1 MIFTRV
7 FSNFLIFLKFSQE
20 TFYRDNIALHLFK
33 YVSCIMFMCIYVFD
47 KVLNCFWNLYSSLCS
62 FCGGI
67 EKCLFVDRCVTSG
80 ASLFQVFRQW
90 RVAQNRAEGKKA
102 KERNWE
108 RGGFLSFLALS
119 PTLFFLLLFFA
130 PSPLTGLL
138 EQALLLL
145 AYSAQ
150 AVKKQPLTQTFLG
163 VRHAFLPHPLTTSCV
178 GCYKNE
184 RQQNYVYLRLGV
196 FFRIEGKL
204 ICYCTTC
211 TFLASG

>member
-1 MIFTRV
+1 
-7 FSNFLIFLKFSQE
+7 
-20 TFYRDNIALHLFK
+20 
-33 YVSCIMFMCIYVFD
+33 MFICIYVFD

-119 PTLFFLLLFFA
+119 PTLFF
-130 PSPLTGLL
+130 
-138 EQALLLL
+138 
-145 AYSAQ
+145 SA
-150 AVKKQPLTQTFLG
+150 
-163 VRHAFLPHPLTTSCV
+163 AFLCTVPTNRTPGIGSSVANILGSGRKKIASQADVLRGTSCV
-178 GCYKNE
+178 PAPSTN
-184 RQQNYVYLRLGV
+184 NVLRGML
-196 FFRIEGKL
+196 
-204 ICYCTTC
+204 
-211 TFLASG
+211 